1 MRSIRLVTCLT
12 SLGLVATLRAASPT
26 PAEEPVAT
34 PASAGTSHSL
44 KDIVPVESPGVILSR
59 RNGFEVVPGKDPNG
73 WSFILEPYLW
83 GLGVDGTVG
92 VKGFD
97 THVDYNPLTV
107 VKHLDWGIMAKGEVR
122 KGKWGIL
129 GDGFFAQPSASGDP
143 PGPLYNNA
151 NIKLQQGMAELAL
164 AYRII
169 DDRRGF
175 LDIYAGA
182 RYNYFG
188 INTDASVDDAGVQDV
203 SNEAARRL
211 FRAVGA
217 RVQSAVE
224 AEAQRLRVQLA
235 DERAVLRE
243 DVRVEEAILR
253 EDVRVEETVLRED
266 LRIEETVAR
275 EDIRA
280 RIAASLEPDLLT
292 RLARDLA
299 SNHLLRDATRSAE
312 ILRTTK
318 GVRSEFRALLNAVL
332 DLRLAENRARVD
344 ARLAEARVRV
354 DVRLAEARAR
364 IAARVAQARANAQA
378 RVAQAEKK
386 FSKALS
392 KELEDRLPTSRSGDG
407 WWVDPI
413 VGLRGQINFTRW
425 LFLALQ
431 GDVGGFGA
439 GSQIA
444 WFASGSIGVNF
455 TRNLFAEMGYRYFFM
470 DYEKNGLTYDAA
482 QSGLFMGIGVKF
494 LKKAKLICGPLG

>member
-1 MRSIRLVTCLT
+1 MPSIILPLALLSSLV
-12 SLGLVATLRAASPT
+12 LVATLRSAEPTAGENPDAA
-26 PAEEPVAT
+26 PA
-34 PASAGTSHSL
+34 PASHSL
-44 KDIVPVESPGVILSR
+44 KGSVPVETLGDSVVAR

-83 GLGVDGTVG
+83 ALGVDGTVG

-129 GDGFFAQPSASGDP
+129 GDGFFAQLSADGDP

-188 INTDASVDDAGVQDV
+188 INIDASVDDAGVQDV
-203 SNEAARRL
+203 SDAAAQRL

-224 AEAQRLRVQLA
+224 AEVQRLRVQLA
-235 DERAVLRE
+235 DERAVLDE

-253 EDVRVEETVLRED
+253 EDVR
-266 LRIEETVAR
+266 
-275 EDIRA
+275 A
-280 RIAASLEPDLLT
+280 RIAASLESDLLA
-292 RLARDLA
+292 RLRRDLA
-299 SNHLLRDATRSAE
+299 SNHLLRDAVRSAE
-312 ILRTTK
+312 ILRATK
-318 GVRSEFRALLNAVL
+318 GVRGEFRALLNAVL
-332 DLRLAENRARVD
+332 D
-344 ARLAEARVRV
+344 ARLAE
-354 DVRLAEARAR
+354 DRAR
-364 IAARVAQARANAQA
+364 EDARVAQARASAQA

-392 KELEDRLPTSRSGDG
+392 KELEDRLPTSRSGDR
-407 WWVDPI
+407 WWVDPFI
-413 VGLRGQINFTRW
+413 GLRGQINFTRW

-444 WFASGSIGVNF
+444 WFASGSIGINF
-455 TRNLFAEMGYRYFFM
+455 TRHVFLETGYRYFFM
-470 DYEKNGLTYDAA
+470 DYSKNGLTYDAA
-482 QSGLFMGIGVKF
+482 QSGLFTGVGVKF
-494 LKKAKLICGPLG
+494 